1 MERIRNLYRYQKV
14 ILLILIVMAVVF
26 AVLYA
31 VTTSR
36 TGFSYMDKILIPET
50 RDGATVYSGIIGGEK
65 AWFTV
70 SGDKS
75 VTFRHGDR
83 LYGPYTA
90 VEAPDAVPEEDSLA
104 EQMTG
109 VEVRNGDKIIFR
121 GSVLPTGYD
130 DQDFILLDEKGNL
143 DGVHVMVHMSDGT
156 VVDGD
161 GNTVD
166 PMEPDVY
173 TILHLMQG
181 PELTA
186 KGHWG
191 VYFLCLVMSA
201 VTAVSIVFADELFRF
216 GLSFRIRNADMA
228 EPSDWALMNRS
239 ISWFIAPVGILVCYI
254 IGLFV

>member
-14 ILLILIVMAVVF
+14 ILLILIVMAVIF
-26 AVLYA
+26 AALYA
-31 VTTSR
+31 VVTSR

-90 VEAPDAVPEEDSLA
+90 VEAPDAVPEEDSLS

-109 VEVRNGDKIIFR
+109 IEVRDGDKIIFR
-121 GSVLPTGYD
+121 GGFVETGYSD
-130 DQDFILLDEKGNL
+130 GDFILVDEKGSL
-143 DGVHVMVHMSDGT
+143 SGVSISVHMSDGT
-156 VVDGD
+156 VMD
-161 GNTVD
+161 GNGNIVD
-166 PMEPDVY
+166 PMAPDVY
-173 TILHLMQG
+173 SLLHLMNG

-201 VTAVSIVFADELFRF
+201 VTAVSLVYADELFRF
-216 GLSFRIRNADMA
+216 GLSFRIRNADTA
-228 EPSDWALMNRS
+228 EPSDWALADRN
-239 ISWFIAPVGILVCYI
+239 ISWLIATVGIFVVYI
-254 IGLFV
+254 IGLR